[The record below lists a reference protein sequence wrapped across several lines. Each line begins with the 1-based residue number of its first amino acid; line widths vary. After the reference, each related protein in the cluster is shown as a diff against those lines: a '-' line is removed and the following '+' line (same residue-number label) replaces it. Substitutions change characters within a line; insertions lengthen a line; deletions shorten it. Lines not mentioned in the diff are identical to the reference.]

1 MLSALPLPNLE
12 SWVDD
17 RLAQDP
23 PLSPKFGMAFPG
35 PTPKQA
41 TLLWTAL
48 SGLAIAVIL
57 GLLGAFFT
65 GMGWLANQLSS
76 VLLPLAVA
84 GIIAYLLDPVV
95 DWLERHR
102 IGRTWAIMMVFAM
115 ALVLQVAFF
124 AAFVPSLIKDTKKLG
139 ESIPQIRQKAV
150 DKYVAFSQ
158 EHPFKQYVPD
168 PFQGI
173 LDWLTPSPEATSQDT
188 QTGHALETTK
198 ENDLITSESTATP
211 EVPPASGQATQTE
224 ENTIALNADQIG
236 DVANAL
242 WRGLVGLGEW
252 IKSKIQN
259 VASMFGMLAGFA
271 LVPVYVF
278 YFLAEK
284 NGIQRN
290 WTRYLPVHDS
300 WIKEEIVFV
309 LHSINDALIVF
320 FRGQV
325 LVAMCVGG
333 LLMIG
338 FWLIGLSYAV
348 LLGFVAGILGIVPY
362 LGVMLSIVPA
372 LIISMVENPGWYHPA
387 LTLGIFVLVQM
398 AEGLVISPRIIGD
411 RVGMHP
417 LTVII
422 AIMIGTTLMGGI
434 IGGVLAIPLT
444 AALRTLM
451 FRYVWTE
458 SPLSLRRRP
467 VSTTEDPLAK
477 KD

>member
-1 MLSALPLPNLE
+1 
-12 SWVDD
+12 
-17 RLAQDP
+17 
-23 PLSPKFGMAFPG
+23 MAFPG

-102 IGRTWAIMMVFAM
+102 IGRTWAIMVVFAM

-259 VASMFGMLAGFA
+259 VASMFGMLA
-271 LVPVYVF
+271 
-278 YFLAEK
+278 
-284 NGIQRN
+284 
-290 WTRYLPVHDS
+290 
-300 WIKEEIVFV
+300 
-309 LHSINDALIVF
+309 
-320 FRGQV
+320 
-325 LVAMCVGG
+325 
-333 LLMIG
+333 
-338 FWLIGLSYAV
+338 
-348 LLGFVAGILGIVPY
+348 
-362 LGVMLSIVPA
+362 
-372 LIISMVENPGWYHPA
+372 
-387 LTLGIFVLVQM
+387 
-398 AEGLVISPRIIGD
+398 
-411 RVGMHP
+411 
-417 LTVII
+417 
-422 AIMIGTTLMGGI
+422 
-434 IGGVLAIPLT
+434 
-444 AALRTLM
+444 
-451 FRYVWTE
+451 
-458 SPLSLRRRP
+458 
-467 VSTTEDPLAK
+467 
-477 KD
+477 

>member
-1 MLSALPLPNLE
+1 MP
-12 SWVDD
+12 
-17 RLAQDP
+17 
-23 PLSPKFGMAFPG
+23 FPG

-48 SGLAIAVIL
+48 SGLAIAIIL
-57 GLLGAFFT
+57 GLLGAFFA
-65 GMGWLANQLSS
+65 GLGWLANQLSS

-95 DWLERHR
+95 GWLEKRR
-102 IGRTWAIMMVFAM
+102 LGRTWAIVVVFAM
-115 ALVLQVAFF
+115 ALFLQIAFF

-158 EHPFKQYVPD
+158 EHPFQQYVPD
-168 PFQGI
+168 QFQGI
-173 LDWLTPSPEATSQDT
+173 LDWLTPSPEATPQDGPPNDASPT
-188 QTGHALETTK
+188 ATGNGPNPSETTSAP
-198 ENDLITSESTATP
+198 EATTPTAQTSPS
-211 EVPPASGQATQTE
+211 E
-224 ENTIALNADQIG
+224 ENGIALNADQIG

-242 WRGLVGLGEW
+242 WRGVIGLGEW
-252 IKSKIQN
+252 LKSKIEN
-259 VASMFGMLAGFA
+259 VTSMFGMLAGFA

-284 NGIQRN
+284 KGIQHN
-290 WTRYLPVHDS
+290 WTRYLPVHES

-372 LIISMVENPGWYHPA
+372 LIISMVENPGWAHPA
-387 LTLGIFVLVQM
+387 LTLGVFVLVQM

-458 SPLSLRRRP
+458 SPISFRKHP
-467 VSTTEDPLAK
+467 VATADHTVSDASEASEAPKAAPSTQE
-477 KD
+477 